1 MRFGLLALSMA
12 MLMSGGVAV
21 QSAMAISTSATAA
34 ISQPPFAQGPAEGEK
49 YGSLPFTAGRSAATR
64 LAMR

>member
-1 MRFGLLALSMA
+1 MRIGLLAVSMV
-12 MLMSGGVAV
+12 MLLSGGVAV

-34 ISQPPFAQGPAEGEK
+34 VSQPPMAYGPDGGEK
-49 YGSLPFTAGRSAATR
+49 YGSLPFAADRKAPTR